1 MSTRTALWNRPA
13 FCSAHSFL
21 AVHPAQSNS
30 LSEFDRLDFELELKV
45 EAIEEDGE
53 SSQEELEQLAMASC

>member
-1 MSTRTALWNRPA
+1 MKPMLLLVKFGHALL
-13 FCSAHSFL
+13 S
-21 AVHPAQSNS
+21 VHHVDADSS
-30 LSEFDRLDFELELKV
+30 VKV